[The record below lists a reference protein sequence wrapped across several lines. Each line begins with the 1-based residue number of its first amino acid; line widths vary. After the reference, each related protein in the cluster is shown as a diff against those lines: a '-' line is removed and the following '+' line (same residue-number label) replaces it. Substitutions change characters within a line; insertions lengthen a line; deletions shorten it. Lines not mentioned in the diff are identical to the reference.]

1 VLAPLGDASV
11 DARGAWH
18 GGSRHDPCEA
28 ARRRGLAGNARRK
41 KGGQNGAS
49 AHATAIPISTPQS
62 PLQPLTHPPSLSR
75 DPLQDVEGYEAL
87 VIGGAERFLTEG
99 QPPVAMLIEVS
110 GNQIAFTR
118 LMAKFE
124 YQRLETP
131 RSGNNILY
139 LHTPKTLPI

>member
-1 VLAPLGDASV
+1 MLAPLGDASV

-49 AHATAIPISTPQS
+49 GSRIHATAIPISTPTT
-62 PLQPLTHPPSLSR
+62 LPSLSR